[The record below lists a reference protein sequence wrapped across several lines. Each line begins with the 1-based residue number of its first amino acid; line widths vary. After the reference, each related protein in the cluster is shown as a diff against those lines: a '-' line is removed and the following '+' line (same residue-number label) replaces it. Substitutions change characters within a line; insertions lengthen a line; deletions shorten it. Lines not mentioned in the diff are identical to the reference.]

1 MSGLF
6 NEEPTVVVRRD
17 RQQAQPSASKPA
29 EKVYLDLN
37 GADKLLENL
46 ELHDSPLLNAA
57 SELLSVLVTIARQG
71 SPKNIERFRQQILD
85 GISTF
90 RRRGLYLDYHPSVID
105 KSCFVLCAAFDEAVL
120 YTKWGQEGRWENYSL
135 LSKVFSQ
142 RNGGEAFFVLLD
154 KAREQPSKLVD
165 FLELQYVLMMI
176 GFKGRYRHA
185 DENELNE
192 IKAETYSAIRH
203 FRNEKPLLLPT
214 TPELHESKSPSRP
227 LSLTKLFLLMGFILS
242 SAYAASE
249 YWYFNRSEP
258 FVAQLTML
266 NEVNMDLTNSNR
278 DLVYVSTDDD
288 LGLQSSDA
296 SSSDASQTEAT
307 TTNTVLKEW
316 ELLLASFVKLADA
329 QSLATTLKRSGY
341 DAFVKSTDERVDVLL
356 MAGNDLSEA
365 KKLKNEINVRF
376 SLSATLRRVQK

>member
-142 RNGGEAFFVLLD
+142 RNGGEAFFVLLI
-154 KAREQPSKLVD
+154 KRGNNPVNWWI
-165 FLELQYVLMMI
+165 FRLQYVL
-176 GFKGRYRHA
+176 
-185 DENELNE
+185 
-192 IKAETYSAIRH
+192 
-203 FRNEKPLLLPT
+203 
-214 TPELHESKSPSRP
+214 
-227 LSLTKLFLLMGFILS
+227 
-242 SAYAASE
+242 
-249 YWYFNRSEP
+249 
-258 FVAQLTML
+258 
-266 NEVNMDLTNSNR
+266 
-278 DLVYVSTDDD
+278 
-288 LGLQSSDA
+288 
-296 SSSDASQTEAT
+296 
-307 TTNTVLKEW
+307 
-316 ELLLASFVKLADA
+316 
-329 QSLATTLKRSGY
+329 
-341 DAFVKSTDERVDVLL
+341 
-356 MAGNDLSEA
+356 
-365 KKLKNEINVRF
+365 
-376 SLSATLRRVQK
+376 